1 MITAN
6 EVLIYLKNRVKT
18 VYCGGNSRQ
27 QSEFRDR
34 WMPKL
39 LSEVQADFPEI
50 AHRLTCQTAE
60 GCDFSGFSICV
71 DNRPIFSV
79 STYSSTIEKAYY
91 TAKWDYMFYLL
102 KDYIDLETCSIDEV
116 VNHRTAY
123 SRAVLLKQ
131 YIQKIRSSVEE
142 LKKLDI
148 DTTPFDKTIIS
159 VLENEDDL
167 VKKYLEIKNVIKL

>member
-18 VYCGGNSRQ
+18 VYCGGDSRQ
-27 QSEFRDR
+27 QNDFRDR

-71 DNRPIFSV
+71 DIVYLPILQ
-79 STYSSTIEKAYY
+79 
-91 TAKWDYMFYLL
+91 LL
-102 KDYIDLETCSIDEV
+102 KKQIIQQSGIICFTC
-116 VNHRTAY
+116 
-123 SRAVLLKQ
+123 
-131 YIQKIRSSVEE
+131 
-142 LKKLDI
+142 
-148 DTTPFDKTIIS
+148 
-159 VLENEDDL
+159 
-167 VKKYLEIKNVIKL
+167 